1 MRAHRP
7 QTPRPGKLALL
18 LPPLLGLVALGACR
32 CEEQIQD
39 FVCDFEVTPSGDGN
53 AIEFN
58 ATAIG
63 QSAERSW
70 RVANTGRGVVLDELQ
85 ITFESVN
92 GEHYDAEIPE
102 GTAIG
107 PGDDETFL
115 VIFAPLAQA
124 DLASRFVVSHPDV
137 GSSRC
142 PTATVFVRGT
152 GFEEQIVDAGP
163 EDGGVDAG
171 DAGTPDDAGTT
182 DAGTVDPPDG
192 GAVLGPDSDW
202 YSYGAFEEA
211 RAGFAAVALDDGSD
225 DIIAI
230 GGFGEDGVAIDSIER
245 IDARTGISRV
255 VARMAVPR
263 AEPAATQRPTDGR
276 IVIVGGR
283 NAPTGGVVVRTVE
296 SFDPATDTL
305 SCVDPAGCGLDA
317 QDDAVMPT
325 GRIGAVAAANASG
338 QVVVALGRT
347 LDVTGAEVPAAGGEV
362 LSFAPFAATPI
373 SPAGPLS
380 ARTFDTRLVGDDGTV
395 LIIGGRAENGSI
407 LGDLVRVTAA
417 AGALDVGDLATP
429 RAQASVALLST
440 GAAVVAGG
448 LGGSGAG
455 LTSAERIVGAL
466 SGAPTV
472 EAISLA
478 LPARVGASLLALDGD
493 ILLYAGGTRRRTDN
507 LSDVNQSVVP
517 ERDADLLVPVGANLL
532 RFSPDNSLAVGR
544 LHHQAFVVGADQ
556 DLAVFL
562 GGVHTSPRR
571 TPHPQVE
578 RFSLPDNRFVGAG
591 LMGPGA
597 GLEAG
602 VVQGSGAALIAAG
615 GVDPHTGS
623 SSAAVR
629 AFDALTGTFVEAG
642 ELIEPRRDHSLT
654 RISVSEDN
662 SLLVAG
668 GRDENG
674 VVLGSLTILD
684 PVNQTDRVLP
694 VSLRTPRY
702 GHTATRL
709 ADGNPLVDGAVLLC
723 GGQGAGGEPLDTCEV
738 VLPPSN
744 PLDPATFDEAT
755 VVPVLGRMAARRFGH
770 SATLLDTGEVL
781 LAGGGDVSVDLVRA
795 DLFVPD
801 DQEPYFVPTGLP
813 NQARRG
819 HAAVFLGSGRV
830 LLVGGEVFDTVLG
843 ATRSAEVYVRGS
855 GAFLPVEDMEEER
868 SAPAAFLL
876 ADGNVL
882 VAGGSRNNP
891 SVPGVPTRSNYSSEL
906 YLTGADG
913 TGTFAELPDV
923 PLSFARSDV
932 RFVDVFGRAI
942 AAGGTHRDGVAQ
954 PGDERR
960 SPLFFV
966 DWLQAPAD
974 AIGP

>member
-1 MRAHRP
+1 MRSA
-7 QTPRPGKLALL
+7 TPKSPRTMKLAAL
-18 LPPLLGLVALGACR
+18 LPLVALGACR
-32 CEEQIQD
+32 CEEEIQD
-39 FVCDFEVTPSGDGN
+39 FECNFEVTPSGEGN

-58 ATAIG
+58 ATALG
-63 QSAERSW
+63 DTAERSW
-70 RVANTGRGVVLDELQ
+70 RVTNTGRGVVLDQLQ

-92 GEHYDAEIPE
+92 GEHYDAEIPD
-102 GTAIG
+102 GTSIG

-115 VIFAPLAQA
+115 VVFAPLAEA
-124 DLASRFVVSHPDV
+124 ELASRFVVSHPDV

-152 GFEEQIVDAGP
+152 GFVEQIVDAGP
-163 EDGGVDAG
+163 ADGGTDPDAGNPSDGGV
-171 DAGTPDDAGTT
+171 T

-211 RAGFAAVALDDGSD
+211 RARFAAIKLDDGSD
-225 DIIAI
+225 DVIAI
-230 GGFGEDGVAIDSIER
+230 GGYGEDGVAIDSIER
-245 IDARTGISRV
+245 IDANTGISRV

-263 AEPAATQRPTDGR
+263 AEPAAAQLPTDGR
-276 IVIVGGR
+276 IVIMGGR
-283 NAPTGGVVVRTVE
+283 NASSGGFALRTVE
-296 SFDPATDTL
+296 IFDPATDTL
-305 SCVDPAGCGLDA
+305 SCLDPTGCGLDA
-317 QDDAVMPT
+317 QDDAVLPT
-325 GRIGAVAAANASG
+325 GRIGAIAAANASG
-338 QVVVALGRT
+338 QVVLALGRT
-347 LDVTGAEVPAAGGEV
+347 LDGLGAEVPAAGGEV
-362 LSFAPFAATPI
+362 LTFGPLAAAPI

-380 ARTFDTRLVGDDGTV
+380 ARTFDTRLVAVDGTI
-395 LIIGGRAENGSI
+395 LIIGGRAQNGSI

-429 RAQASVALLST
+429 RAQASAALLST

-448 LGGSGAG
+448 FGGNGAG
-455 LTSAERIVGAL
+455 LTTAERVVGAFT
-466 SGAPTV
+466 ATPTV
-472 EAISLA
+472 EAIDVV

-507 LSDVNQSVVP
+507 ITDVNASVVP
-517 ERDADLLVPVGANLL
+517 ERDADVLIPVGANVL
-532 RFSPDNSLAVGR
+532 RFSPDNALAVGR
-544 LHHQAFVVGADQ
+544 LHHQSFVVGADG
-556 DLAVFL
+556 DAAVFL
-562 GGVHTSPRR
+562 GGVSTTPRL

-578 RFSLPDNRFVGAG
+578 RFSLGDNRFLGAG
-591 LMGPGA
+591 LMGTGT

-602 VVQGSGAALIAAG
+602 VVQGSGAALISAG

-623 SSAAVR
+623 TSAAVR
-629 AFDALTGTFVEAG
+629 AFDAITGTYVEAG
-642 ELIEPRRDHSLT
+642 DLLEPRRDHSLT

-674 VVLGSLTILD
+674 VVLGSLSILD

-723 GGQGAGGEPLDTCEV
+723 GGQGAGGEPLDSCEV

-755 VVPVLGRMAARRFGH
+755 VVPVLGRMSARRFGH
-770 SATLLDTGEVL
+770 SATLLDNGEVL
-781 LAGGGDVSVDLVRA
+781 LAGGGDVSVDLVTA

-801 DQEPYFVPTGLP
+801 DQEPYFVRTGLP

-868 SAPAAFLL
+868 AAPAAFLL

-882 VAGGSRNNP
+882 VAGGTRNNP
-891 SVPGVPTRSNYSSEL
+891 GVAGVPSRSNHSSEL
-906 YLTGADG
+906 YVTAADG

-923 PLSFARSDV
+923 PLSYARSDV

-942 AAGGTHRDGVAQ
+942 VAGGDHRDGAAQ

-966 DWLQAPAD
+966 DFLQAPAD